1 MPAFSNPYF
10 FPVAFLVIAPF
21 IGSFLSVVVIRLVR
35 GKSVVFGS
43 SACDACGHTLG
54 LFEILPLASYA
65 ALLGKCRHCGATIHP
80 VHPAM
85 EIGALAVA
93 VWAVLTMGGW
103 IIAATCVYGWMLLT
117 LAAIDFRDGL
127 LPDVLTFPLLA
138 IGLGVSYA
146 IDPGLL
152 RDHAIGAVAGFVV
165 FALLAFLYRR
175 LRGREGMGLGDA
187 KLLAAEGAWVGWI
200 GLPTIILFA
209 AVIGLVGA
217 LVLARRKEGLAAT
230 DRLPFGPALAF
241 AGWLV
246 WLYGPLIP
254 G

>member
-1 MPAFSNPYF
+1 M
-10 FPVAFLVIAPF
+10 LVVAPF
-21 IGSFLSVVVIRLVR
+21 IGSFLSVVVTRLTK
-35 GKSVVFGS
+35 GETVVAGR

-54 LFEILPLASYA
+54 ALDLLPLASYA
-65 ALLGKCRHCGATIHP
+65 LLRGKCRHCGAPIDP

-85 EIGALAVA
+85 EVGALAVA
-93 VWAVLTMGGW
+93 VWAALTMGGW
-103 IIAATCVYGWMLLT
+103 VLVATCVYGWMLLA
-117 LAAIDFRDGL
+117 LSAIDLRDGL
-127 LPDVLTFPLLA
+127 LPDVLTLPLLA

-146 IDPGLL
+146 IDPALL

-165 FALLAFLYRR
+165 FALLAYLYRR

-217 LVLARRKEGLAAT
+217 LVLSRRGKGLAAT

-246 WLYGPLIP
+246 WLYGPLVP

>member
-1 MPAFSNPYF
+1 VTLDITRLLPIALI
-10 FPVAFLVIAPF
+10 VVAPF
-21 IGSFLSVVVIRLVR
+21 IGSFLSVVVTRLVR
-35 GKSVVFGS
+35 GKTVVAGR
-43 SACDACGHTLG
+43 SACDACGHPLG
-54 LFEILPLASYA
+54 VLDLVPLASFA
-65 ALLGKCRHCGATIHP
+65 ALRGRCRHCGAAIDP
-80 VHPAM
+80 VHPAL

-93 VWAVLTMGGW
+93 LWAALTTGDW
-103 IIAATCVYGWMLLT
+103 LLVATCVLGWTLLA
-117 LAAIDFRDGL
+117 LAAIDLRDGL

-138 IGLGVSYA
+138 IGLAVSYG
-146 IDPGLL
+146 IDPALL
-152 RDHAIGAVAGFVV
+152 VDHIIGAATGFIA
-165 FALLAFLYRR
+165 FAALAYLYRR
-175 LRGREGMGLGDA
+175 LRGREGLGLGDA

-209 AVIGLVGA
+209 AVIGLIAV
-217 LVLARRKEGLAAT
+217 LVQSRRGRVRAAT

>member
-1 MPAFSNPYF
+1 MPFTFDSSLLPIALI
-10 FPVAFLVIAPF
+10 VVAPF
-21 IGSFLSVVVIRLVR
+21 IGSFLSVVVTRLVK
-35 GKSVVFGS
+35 GKTIVAGRSV
-43 SACDACGHTLG
+43 CDACGHTLG
-54 LFEILPLASYA
+54 ALDLVPLASYA
-65 ALLGKCRHCGATIHP
+65 ALRGKCRYCGARIDP
-80 VHPAM
+80 VHPSM
-85 EIGALAVA
+85 EIGALAIA
-93 VWAVLTMGGW
+93 AWAALTMGGW
-103 IIAATCVYGWMLLT
+103 ILIATCVYGWTLLA

-127 LPDVLTFPLLA
+127 LPDALTFPLLA
-138 IGLGVSYA
+138 LGLAVSYG

-152 RDHAIGAVAGFVV
+152 GDHAIGAVTGFIV
-165 FALLAFLYRR
+165 FALIAFLYHR

-209 AVIGLVGA
+209 AVIGLIAV
-217 LVLARRKEGLAAT
+217 LVLARRGKVLAAA
-230 DRLPFGPALAF
+230 DRIPFGPALAF